1 MCTQKT
7 GIACTCP
14 GTRGPQS
21 YDGPQLHDTF
31 PGTCHR
37 GPQHHQSTFSMA
49 WMLCTLYAW
58 ALPSRRR
65 RLRTDRS
72 ARKSP
77 SIISKKTRFVP
88 DAVQQIR
95 ELTVI
100 LHEGALKEHEL
111 RPAIRELPLQLLE
124 LHLKPVQV
132 TLIWVGW
139 ERHAYRP
146 REARMET
153 RSAYGRA
160 KTGTQS

>member
-1 MCTQKT
+1 MYIVCLGVAVEAQAPTHGPLRAQVAFDHLQK
-7 GIACTCP
+7 P
-14 GTRGPQS
+14 
-21 YDGPQLHDTF
+21 
-31 PGTCHR
+31 
-37 GPQHHQSTFSMA
+37 
-49 WMLCTLYAW
+49 
-58 ALPSRRR
+58 
-65 RLRTDRS
+65 
-72 ARKSP
+72 
-77 SIISKKTRFVP
+77 RFVP